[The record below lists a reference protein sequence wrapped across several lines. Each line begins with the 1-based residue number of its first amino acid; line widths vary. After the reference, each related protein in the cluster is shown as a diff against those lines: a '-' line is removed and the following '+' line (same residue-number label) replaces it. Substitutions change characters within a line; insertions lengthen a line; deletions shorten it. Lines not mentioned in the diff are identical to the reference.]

1 VVTIAADQLTVVEG
15 DDLSFTLTAE
25 PPPASDLTVTVTWS
39 ESGSFL
45 TEPGPLTVTIPTSGT
60 ATLRAATDNDSADE
74 PNGEVTVTI
83 VHGSDYEAGTVY
95 SATVT
100 VTDNDVSSTA
110 ATPPAPAPAPAKWKC
125 PPGTYCPFVNIDTGV
140 ASVREGSPVVFTM
153 TADPVPLSAI
163 TVSLEWRY
171 PPARTV
177 GEPPATVTFDAG
189 SSTAS
194 FRVLTINN
202 LIEDG
207 DSTLQVVIGRDTIS
221 ASNAYGLGLHPITTV
236 TIEDD
241 DGEEEEEDGEDD
253 EDEEEDDEAED

>member
-100 VTDNDVSSTA
+100 VTDNDASTTA
-110 ATPPAPAPAPAKWKC
+110 GTPPTPAPEISPCATDGYGITNC
-125 PPGTYCPFVNIDTGV
+125 PLVSISAD
-140 ASVREGSPVVFTM
+140 ASPVTEGDPASFTL
-153 TADPVPLSAI
+153 TSDRVPESAI
-163 TVSLEWRY
+163 TVSLEWLYSSSRI
-171 PPARTV
+171 V
-177 GEPPATVTFDAG
+177 GTPPATATFDAG

-194 FRVLTINN
+194 VTIQTVDDGEPDGGFELRVFVSDDLA
-202 LIEDG
+202 
-207 DSTLQVVIGRDTIS
+207 S
-221 ASNAYGLGLHPITTV
+221 ASNRYALTGPPAVVKVQDAG
-236 TIEDD
+236 
-241 DGEEEEEDGEDD
+241 
-253 EDEEEDDEAED
+253 